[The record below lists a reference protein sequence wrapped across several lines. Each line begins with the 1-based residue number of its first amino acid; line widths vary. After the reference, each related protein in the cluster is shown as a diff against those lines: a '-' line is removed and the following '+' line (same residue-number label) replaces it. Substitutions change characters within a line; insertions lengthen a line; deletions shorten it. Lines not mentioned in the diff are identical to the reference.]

1 MRLFHCLVA
10 SAAAATLVACGGGS
24 DSISPPITPPA
35 STVTL
40 SIKAGDAQESAPGS
54 ALTTNPVVVAKNS
67 TGAPVAGVAITFAID
82 SGGGSVAI
90 TLATTGADGTASPGT
105 WTLGSAE
112 GANVL
117 TISATGATTIK
128 LRSLATFPVTAL
140 VSNAAVPRS
149 GAVLTV
155 DAVGNPLSGL
165 TLTIPDTALGVGAQI
180 SIGSKASKVTTLP
193 AGFSQVGPTIVIT
206 NSVAMSTIP
215 MVLTI
220 PVTVQSPDT
229 ALAAFYYDPSSGTY
243 ELIPSLARTATTLS
257 VYARHFTSDRLM
269 LRKGSARVAGK
280 NVPNG
285 ARVAA
290 SYSPVQVIVA
300 SVPAA
305 SLNAATNTGFTPGI
319 DDWEFVNLGTLPES
333 GGICAGMSISAMYY
347 YYAHRDLGRLFKRFN
362 PAGENNNTNTVGLRF
377 STVAQRNADWSN
389 ADLWFRAIHALPF
402 ITGVPAARLHY
413 QTLVMAMRVTQ
424 LPQYLAVR
432 GADFSHAV
440 IAFAS
445 ENGVVAFA
453 DPNSPGLRRTMTF
466 TGNAFTPFPFSATA
480 GATAQPVTSVETI
493 GASAMI
499 DAAAMDATWAQV
511 ADSTIGNKIFTQVVP
526 EWYDA
531 LTDTWK
537 AVDTTKTLYT
547 SNADF
552 IVRTNCPNLACPVV
566 QKRDGND
573 LIPTKLIYGNV
584 TTDNDVS
591 PGQYV
596 VSFTAT
602 RIK

>member
-1 MRLFHCLVA
+1 M
-10 SAAAATLVACGGGS
+10 
-24 DSISPPITPPA
+24 
-35 STVTL
+35 
-40 SIKAGDAQESAPGS
+40 
-54 ALTTNPVVVAKNS
+54 
-67 TGAPVAGVAITFAID
+67 
-82 SGGGSVAI
+82 
-90 TLATTGADGTASPGT
+90 
-105 WTLGSAE
+105 
-112 GANVL
+112 
-117 TISATGATTIK
+117 
-128 LRSLATFPVTAL
+128 
-140 VSNAAVPRS
+140 
-149 GAVLTV
+149 
-155 DAVGNPLSGL
+155 

-229 ALAAFYYDPSSGTY
+229 ALAAFYYDPSSSTY

-280 NVPNG
+280 NVSNG
-285 ARVAA
+285 ARVTA
-290 SYSPVQVIVA
+290 SYSPVPVIVA

-305 SLNAATNTGFTPGI
+305 SLNAATNTGFMPGI

-347 YYAHRDLGRLFKRFN
+347 YYAHRDLGRLYKRFN
-362 PAGENNNTNTVGLRF
+362 PAGEKTYTNTVGLRF

-440 IAFAS
+440 IAFTS

-453 DPNSPGLRRTMTF
+453 DQNYPGHRRTMTF
-466 TGNAFTPFPFSATA
+466 TGNAFTPFPSSATA

-531 LTDTWK
+531 LTDT
-537 AVDTTKTLYT
+537 
-547 SNADF
+547 
-552 IVRTNCPNLACPVV
+552 
-566 QKRDGND
+566 
-573 LIPTKLIYGNV
+573 
-584 TTDNDVS
+584 
-591 PGQYV
+591 
-596 VSFTAT
+596 
-602 RIK
+602 